1 MAIRAPMF
9 RRSALLTLALLPWLA
24 QGQVRSKAV
33 TATRQ
38 VKIFLDLEM
47 QLMEAQRSGDAA
59 AVDKLITA
67 DFEQRNSAQPGNPT
81 PRAEWRSSMRE
92 QWPGE
97 IWLEQIAVHDRG
109 DTALVSFLVRPQR
122 RRERRQ
128 VRLDLR
134 HRVHHAQRR
143 HGQHEARRARLPDPA
158 ELGQRGSEAR
168 PRPGLL
174 RPEVLS

>member
-1 MAIRAPMF
+1 MAPRAPMF
-9 RRSALLTLALLPWLA
+9 RRSALLTLALLPFLA

-38 VKIFLDLEM
+38 VKIFLDLEI
-47 QLMEAQRSGDAA
+47 QLMEAQRTGDTSAI
-59 AVDKLITA
+59 DKFITA

-109 DTALVSFLVRPQR
+109 DTALVSFLVRPGNKPPMMVVDAWIRAADGWQLK
-122 RRERRQ
+122 
-128 VRLDLR
+128 VRY
-134 HRVHHAQRR
+134 
-143 HGQHEARRARLPDPA
+143 
-158 ELGQRGSEAR
+158 
-168 PRPGLL
+168 
-174 RPEVLS
+174 LSPSSG

>member
-1 MAIRAPMF
+1 MAFRAPIF
-9 RRSALLTLALLPWLA
+9 RRSALLTLALLPLLA
-24 QGQVRSKAV
+24 QGQVRSRAI

-67 DFEQRNSAQPGNPT
+67 DFEQRNSAQPGHPT

-97 IWLEQIAVHDRG
+97 IWLEQMAVHDRG
-109 DTALVSFLVRPQR
+109 DTALVSFLVRPGGKPPMMVVDAWIRAADGWQLK
-122 RRERRQ
+122 
-128 VRLDLR
+128 VRY
-134 HRVHHAQRR
+134 
-143 HGQHEARRARLPDPA
+143 
-158 ELGQRGSEAR
+158 
-168 PRPGLL
+168 
-174 RPEVLS
+174 LSPSAA